1 MVIHLIHLIQL
12 IQLIQLIP
20 QIQLALNL
28 WLVVGIPV
36 RDTTIQY

>member
-28 WLVVGIPV
+28 WLVGIPV